1 MAIVELTKRNS
12 GDGVDR
18 KKGET
23 QAFEDRQTEEWDIV
37 VSEAGYS
44 STRILSE
51 AALPAAYSPHPDNPN
66 LRCTGEHQVRRVDG
80 SPIHFVANVT
90 YDTPPPGSPLP
101 DPEEQQE
108 NKPEKRDREPYLEEW
123 DTVESQ
129 EPIDIDIKGDAIA
142 TIVGEQFDP
151 PIVDSVHDI
160 QITFGKNVANRNDAL
175 IRARGHVNDGLF
187 QGFGRGQCLLQ
198 SVKFKYLTDP
208 DSNQTYWR
216 QTVTILAREVPINN
230 RGKEPVLGP
239 DLWKKR
245 VRAEGYK
252 VFRTANSNEPV
263 KAKDEEGQ
271 DVVSPALHNKTT
283 GEQIDRVED
292 AQWYLFETKFS
303 ADFNALNIT
312 GA

>member
-1 MAIVELTKRNS
+1 MAIVELTKRNT

-44 STRILSE
+44 SSRILAE
-51 AALPAAYSPHPDNPN
+51 AALPAAYSPHPDNPK

-80 SPIHFVANVT
+80 SPIHFVAIVT

-101 DPEEQQE
+101 EPEDAGE
-108 NKPEKRDREPYLEEW
+108 NRPEKRDREPYLEEW

-129 EPIDIDIKGDAIA
+129 EPIDIDINGDPIV
-142 TIVGEQFDP
+142 TINGEQFDP
-151 PIVDSVHDI
+151 PVTDEVYDI
-160 QITFGKNVANRNDAL
+160 QMTFGKNVPNKNSALIKAVGHTNDAL
-175 IRARGHVNDGLF
+175 FDE
-187 QGFGRGQCLLQ
+187 FGRGQCLIK

-216 QTVTILAREVPINN
+216 QTVTIIAREVPNANPAQII
-230 RGKEPVLGP
+230 GP

-245 VRAEGYK
+245 IRAEGYLIK
-252 VFRTANSNEPV
+252 VDGQQEPV
-263 KAKDEEGQ
+263 AAPDANG
-271 DVVSPALHNKTT
+271 SPSPVPVLHDKTT
-283 GEQIDRVED
+283 GERIDD
-292 AQWYLFETKFS
+292 PAQAQWYLFQTKGEIN
-303 ADFNALNIT
+303 FNALNIK
-312 GA
+312 

>member
-1 MAIVELTKRNS
+1 MAITSLTKRNS

-44 STRILSE
+44 SSRILAE

-80 SPIHFVANVT
+80 SPIHFVAIVT

-101 DPEEQQE
+101 EPEQPSE
-108 NKPEKRDREPYLEEW
+108 NRPEKRDREPYLEEW

-129 EPIDIDIKGDAIA
+129 EPIDTDINNAPII
-142 TIVGEQFDP
+142 TINGEQFDP
-151 PIVDSVHDI
+151 PITKDVHDI
-160 QITFGKNVANRNDAL
+160 QMTFGKKLANKNSTLSRAAGKTNSAL
-175 IRARGHVNDGLF
+175 F
-187 QGFGRGQCLLQ
+187 KEFGRGQCLIK

-216 QTVTILAREVPINN
+216 QTVTIVAREAPVNNAGNDPI
-230 RGKEPVLGP
+230 LGP
-239 DLWKKR
+239 DVWKKR
-245 VRAEGYK
+245 IRAEGYLIK
-252 VFRTANSNEPV
+252 VDGQQEPV
-263 KAKDEEGQ
+263 NAKDAEGNPSA
-271 DVVSPALHNKTT
+271 VPVLHDKAT
-283 GEQIDRVED
+283 GERIDD
-292 AQWYLFETKFS
+292 PKQAQWYPFQVYEEI
-303 ADFNALNIT
+303 DFGTLNID
-312 GA
+312 